1 MNLHRRG
8 ALSGSLNLILCV
20 ALFLAKLDLVQ
31 PQQADHEQLPPQTA
45 KAVDQQQQQ
54 PNTKSTNVKSKHEFF
69 SLIDSNHDG
78 VINESEYEAGIS
90 NLYGLLSKKATSSSS
105 SLTSSFSNDS
115 IKEKLS
121 HLSSS
126 DDLSFLS
133 AFFNSVAMI
142 LATEIGDKTF
152 FIAAILSMK
161 HDRLVIFAGSILAL
175 ICMTILSSMMGMVLP
190 SLLPRQYTHI
200 IGGIL
205 FLYFGSRLLLDAR
218 AMKGDKCSDELEEV
232 EHELLDTSNKKNEE
246 DIESNINTTAQS
258 SIKSALIDNEKI
270 FMQALTLTFLAEWG
284 DRSQI
289 ATIALAAAKDPL
301 GVNVG
306 AILGHSICTGMAV
319 IGGRILATS
328 ISEKTISIFGG
339 VIFWIFGLHS
349 LLFEDVS

>member
-8 ALSGSLNLILCV
+8 ALSGSLNLILFV

-45 KAVDQQQQQ
+45 KAVDQQQQ
-54 PNTKSTNVKSKHEFF
+54 PNAKSTNVKSKHEFF

-90 NLYGLLSKKATSSSS
+90 NLYGLLSKKATSSS
-105 SLTSSFSNDS
+105 TSSFSNDS
-115 IKEKLS
+115 IKERLS
-121 HLSSS
+121 YLSSS
-126 DDLSFLS
+126 EDLSFLS

-200 IGGIL
+200 IGGVL

-232 EHELLDTSNKKNEE
+232 EHELLATSNKKNEE
-246 DIESNINTTAQS
+246 DIESNISTTAQS
-258 SIKSALIDNEKI
+258 SLKSALIDNEKI

-319 IGGRILATS
+319 IGGRMLATS

>member
-8 ALSGSLNLILCV
+8 ALSGSLNLILFV

-54 PNTKSTNVKSKHEFF
+54 PNVKSTNVKSKHEFF

-90 NLYGLLSKKATSSSS
+90 NLYGLLSKKATSSS
-105 SLTSSFSNDS
+105 TSSFSNDS
-115 IKEKLS
+115 IKERLS
-121 HLSSS
+121 YLSSS
-126 DDLSFLS
+126 EDLSFLS

-200 IGGIL
+200 IGGVL

-232 EHELLDTSNKKNEE
+232 EHELLATSNKKNEE
-246 DIESNINTTAQS
+246 DIESNISTTAQS
-258 SIKSALIDNEKI
+258 SLKSALIDNEKI

-319 IGGRILATS
+319 IGGRMLATS

>member
-8 ALSGSLNLILCV
+8 ALSGSLNLILFV
-20 ALFLAKLDLVQ
+20 AIFLAKLDLVQ

-45 KAVDQQQQQ
+45 QAVDQQQQP
-54 PNTKSTNVKSKHEFF
+54 PNTKSTNVKSKYEFF

-115 IKEKLS
+115 IKV
-121 HLSSS
+121 SSS

-218 AMKGDKCSDELEEV
+218 AMKGDKYSDELEEV

-258 SIKSALIDNEKI
+258 SIKAALIDNEKI

-319 IGGRILATS
+319 IGGRMLATS

>member
-8 ALSGSLNLILCV
+8 ALSGSLNLILFV

-54 PNTKSTNVKSKHEFF
+54 PNVKSTNVKSKHEFF

-105 SLTSSFSNDS
+105 SSFSNDS
-115 IKEKLS
+115 IKERLS
-121 HLSSS
+121 YLSSS
-126 DDLSFLS
+126 EDLSFLS

-200 IGGIL
+200 IGGVL

-232 EHELLDTSNKKNEE
+232 EHELLATSNKKNEE
-246 DIESNINTTAQS
+246 DIESNISTTAQS
-258 SIKSALIDNEKI
+258 SLKSALIDNEKI

-319 IGGRILATS
+319 IGGRMLATS

>member
-1 MNLHRRG
+1 MEGSSKNNMIMIMCSRRK
-8 ALSGSLNLILCV
+8 LVLLCIL
-20 ALFLAKLDLVQ
+20 LLANVVQ
-31 PQQADHEQLPPQTA
+31 PQEDHEQLPPQTA
-45 KAVDQQQQQ
+45 KAV
-54 PNTKSTNVKSKHEFF
+54 PNAKYDYF

-78 VINESEYEAGIS
+78 VINESEYEAGVNNLYSILSKKKPFSASSNLKDKIS
-90 NLYGLLSKKATSSSS
+90 NLSS
-105 SLTSSFSNDS
+105 N
-115 IKEKLS
+115 E
-121 HLSSS
+121 
-126 DDLSFLS
+126 DLSFLS

-161 HDRLVIFAGSILAL
+161 HDRLIIFSGAILAL

-200 IGGIL
+200 IGGLL

-218 AMKGDKCSDELEEV
+218 DMKGDKCSDELEEV
-232 EHELLDTSNKKNEE
+232 EHELLNTTNKKEE
-246 DIESNINTTAQS
+246 DIESDNNAPPSPKS
-258 SIKSALIDNEKI
+258 SLDNNEKI

-319 IGGRILATS
+319 IGGRMLAAS
-328 ISEKTISIFGG
+328 ISERTISIFGG
-339 VIFWIFGLHS
+339 VIFWLFGLHS
-349 LLFEDVS
+349 LLFEDIS